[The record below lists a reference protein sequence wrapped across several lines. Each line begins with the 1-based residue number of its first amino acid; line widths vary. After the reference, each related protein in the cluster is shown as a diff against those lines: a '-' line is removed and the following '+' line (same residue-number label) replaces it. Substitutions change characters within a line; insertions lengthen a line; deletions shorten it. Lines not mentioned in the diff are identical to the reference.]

1 MPGPCDPD
9 CVMGVPIVIGLESRA
24 MKSDTD
30 SAAVSAETI
39 TNLLDQLARRMH
51 SQGYAARLFPAQ
63 WAALRY
69 VNSAPDHLRTAIDL
83 ARFQGLASGAVART
97 VRTLIRKGFLE
108 KQGTIGRGRAERLA
122 LTDKGRALLKR
133 DPLSGIVDAVETLR
147 DDERQSLQRSLQ
159 LLLRSAGGI
168 VGEDEQPSD

>member
-1 MPGPCDPD
+1 
-9 CVMGVPIVIGLESRA
+9 
-24 MKSDTD
+24 MKSDMD
-30 SAAVSAETI
+30 SETVSAERI
-39 TNLLDQLARRMH
+39 SSLLEQLARRMH

-122 LTDKGRALLKR
+122 LTEKGRVLLKR
-133 DPLSGIVDAVETLR
+133 DPLSGIVEAVEMLE
-147 DDERQSLQRSLQ
+147 DAERQTLQRSLQ
-159 LLLRSAGGI
+159 LLLRSTGGPI
-168 VGEDEQPSD
+168 DDAEKPSD

>member
-39 TNLLDQLARRMH
+39 TSLLDQLARRMH

-83 ARFQGLASGAVART
+83 ART